1 MDTVLLA
8 NLIKIRWIA
17 IAGQLIT
24 LFIISFILSFKIPL
38 IQCLFVVI
46 LSVIINVFS
55 YFIQKDN
62 STLSNK
68 KTFMFLIFDI
78 SQLVALLYLTGG
90 VYNPFII
97 LILAPIIISASYLT
111 AFSTILLSAYSI
123 LLILLINF
131 NYVPLDWKQNF
142 IIPSVYNFGILIAL
156 IITIIFIAIYA
167 YLFASSSRKIF
178 NALSEAKLKLS
189 NQKKTT
195 EVAYLSAAAV
205 HELSTPLNT
214 IFLVLNDL
222 LNEKLLTKNSSLM
235 NDIELLKSQAER
247 CKEILLRLSK
257 NPDNLKDNFF
267 EKIRVIDL
275 IKLNYEKFNNNKT
288 INFYYI
294 NFDKDNKIYFKDE
307 INYALGNIIQNSILH
322 SRSTINITLEKQKQH
337 FIIKIED
344 DGDGFAKDVLDK
356 LGEPY
361 ISKNNLGMGLGIFIS
376 KNLIENMNGNI
387 NFYNSQE
394 KHATVE
400 IKFEK
405 TIINLSNLTTKTITE
420 PKIQETS
427 TLKILMC
434 LSYFLFVLFYE
445 S

>member
-1 MDTVLLA
+1 MNTVLLA

-17 IAGQLIT
+17 IAGQLLT
-24 LFIISFILSFKIPL
+24 LFIISFILNFKIPL

-90 VYNPFII
+90 VFNPFII

-111 AFSTILLSAYSI
+111 ALSTILLSAYSI

-131 NYVPLDWKQNF
+131 NFVPLDWKENF
-142 IIPSVYNFGILIAL
+142 ITPTIYNFGILIAL

-178 NALSEAKLKLS
+178 NALSETKLKLS

-222 LNEKLLTKNSSLM
+222 LNEKLFVKNSALM
-235 NDIELLKSQAER
+235 KDIELLKSQAER

-257 NPDNLKDNFF
+257 NPHNLKDNFF
-267 EKIRVIDL
+267 EKIRIIDL
-275 IKLNYEKFNNNKT
+275 IKLNFEKFNNNKK
-288 INFYYI
+288 INFFYI
-294 NFDKDNKIYFKDE
+294 NFNKDNKIYFKDE
-307 INYALGNIIQNSILH
+307 INYALGNIIQNSILY
-322 SRSTINITLEKQKQH
+322 SKSKINITLEKQKH
-337 FIIKIED
+337 YFSIKIED
-344 DGDGFAKDVLDK
+344 DGYGFSKDVLDK

-361 ISKNNLGMGLGIFIS
+361 ISKSKKGMGLGIFIA
-376 KNLIENMNGNI
+376 KNLIENMRGNI
-387 NFYNSQE
+387 IFYNSNNNN
-394 KHATVE
+394 AVVE
-400 IKFEK
+400 IKFDK
-405 TIINLSNLTTKTITE
+405 TIL
-420 PKIQETS
+420 
-427 TLKILMC
+427 
-434 LSYFLFVLFYE
+434 V
-445 S
+445 